1 MRFGIPSWLC
11 AVVLSGGCLGL
22 AGCGSGQ
29 SLPLATLDELD
40 RGDDGLRLK
49 TSGELFTGHLVDYY
63 TGGETNRLKSRSVI
77 RDGKLNGLSEG
88 WYTDGQQQVAEMFV
102 DGKSHGVRLK
112 WHPNGQKQAE
122 DSIEYGDL
130 NGPSR
135 KWHDNGQLAE
145 EMTMVNS
152 QADGQA
158 RSWHPDGSQKAQVT
172 LKTGEVIKQ
181 KFWEEGE
188 KPAEAAALAKQEE
201 SPGE

>member
-1 MRFGIPSWLC
+1 
-11 AVVLSGGCLGL
+11 
-22 AGCGSGQ
+22 
-29 SLPLATLDELD
+29 
-40 RGDDGLRLK
+40 
-49 TSGELFTGHLVDYY
+49 
-63 TGGETNRLKSRSVI
+63 
-77 RDGKLNGLSEG
+77 
-88 WYTDGQQQVAEMFV
+88 MFV

-188 KPAEAAALAKQEE
+188 KPTEAAALAKQEE

>member
-1 MRFGIPSWLC
+1 
-11 AVVLSGGCLGL
+11 
-22 AGCGSGQ
+22 
-29 SLPLATLDELD
+29 LATLDELD

-49 TSGELFTGHLVDYY
+49 TSGELFAGHLVDYY

-102 DGKSHGVRLK
+102 GGKSHGVRLK

-135 KWHDNGQLAE
+135 KWYDNGQLAE

-188 KPAEAAALAKQEE
+188 KPAEAAVLAKQEE